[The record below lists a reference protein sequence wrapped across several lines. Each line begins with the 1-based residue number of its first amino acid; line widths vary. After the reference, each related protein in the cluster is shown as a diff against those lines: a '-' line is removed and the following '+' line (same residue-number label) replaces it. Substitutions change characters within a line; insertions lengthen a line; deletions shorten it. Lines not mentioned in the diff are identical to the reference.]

1 MEWLKTI
8 GVAGFMFFLL
18 KGLAWLLVFWLI
30 SRGIIRRRQ
39 LVMWKLKLRKALGLR
54 RQKANVKENQG
65 AANPLPPTPNTP
77 TNP

>member
-8 GVAGFMFFLL
+8 GVAGFLFFLL

-39 LVMWKLKLRKALGLR
+39 LAIWKLTLRKRLGLR
-54 RQKANVKENQG
+54 RQKAKVKENHG
-65 AANPLPPTPNTP
+65 AANPPPPANTP
-77 TNP
+77 TSP